1 MFDVIRQILYLLYY
15 YNKITRKFTMRVYI
29 DDNKVVIITETKT
42 ISFNLNKKVD
52 NSLDKC

>member
-1 MFDVIRQILYLLYY
+1 
-15 YNKITRKFTMRVYI
+15 MRVYI